1 MREEPEDFDTSW
13 QEEPVCPYCGYQESA
28 ESTSEIS
35 EQADT
40 EYCTRCEKK
49 YKIEQEFS
57 RTFSTY
63 KTCQP
68 DEACT
73 FGPWQKYETDSYRE
87 CKLCNKREWQIDE
100 QA

>member
-1 MREEPEDFDTSW
+1 MREEPEEYECSYQDDL
-13 QEEPVCPYCGYQESA
+13 VCPYCGHIETDSWETPDNA
-28 ESTSEIS
+28 
-35 EQADT
+35 T
-40 EYCTRCEKK
+40 EGSCNSCGKD

-63 KTCQP
+63 KTCQE

-73 FGPWQKYETDSYRE
+73 FGPWQKYGTDSYRE